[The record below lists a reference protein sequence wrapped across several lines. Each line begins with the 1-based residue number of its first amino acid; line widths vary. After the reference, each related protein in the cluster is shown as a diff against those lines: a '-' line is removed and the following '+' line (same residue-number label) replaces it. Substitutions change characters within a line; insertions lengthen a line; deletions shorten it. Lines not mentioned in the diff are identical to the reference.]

1 MKYSDIKVSVGAGI
15 KTINFNEQEIAIK
28 QNISTSDL
36 YDLIMITLQE
46 SKEGLIYNPLKLD
59 VFFHVNLV
67 MMITDI
73 KFKAEDRVDKF
84 EIYDVLKNSNLLYSI
99 LDAFPAPIYKYIREV
114 IEATVTKM
122 EEYENRATSLISK
135 FITDLPANAEAAAKI
150 VDEFDPEK
158 FQQVIDFA
166 TAANGGRPIGSN

>member
-1 MKYSDIKVSVGAGI
+1 MKYSDIKVSIETDVKI
-15 KTINFNEQEIAIK
+15 INFNEQDITVK
-28 QNISTSDL
+28 QNISTNDL

-59 VFFHVNLV
+59 VFFHVNLT

-73 KFKAEDRVDKF
+73 EFEAEDRVNKF
-84 EIYDVLKNSNLLYSI
+84 ETYDELKNSGLLYSI
-99 LDAFPAPIYKYIREV
+99 LDAFPVPVYKYIREI

-150 VDEFDPEK
+150 VEEFDPEK

>member
-1 MKYSDIKVSVGAGI
+1 MKYSDIKVSPVETKI
-15 KTINFNEQEIAIK
+15 ISIDNQEITIK
-28 QNISTSDL
+28 QEISTNDL

-46 SKEGLIYNPLKLD
+46 AKEGYIYNPFKLD
-59 VFFHVNLV
+59 IFFHVNLI

-73 KFKAEDRVDKF
+73 EFTPEEKMDKF
-84 EIYDVLKNSNLLYSI
+84 DIYNKLTKSGLLIEILES
-99 LDAFPAPIYKYIREV
+99 FPINNYKYIREV
-114 IEATVTKM
+114 IEATVGKL

-135 FITDLPANAEAAAKI
+135 FITDLPANAEVAAKI

-166 TAANGGRPIGSN
+166 TAANGGRPISSN

>member
-1 MKYSDIKVSVGAGI
+1 
-15 KTINFNEQEIAIK
+15 
-28 QNISTSDL
+28 
-36 YDLIMITLQE
+36 
-46 SKEGLIYNPLKLD
+46 
-59 VFFHVNLV
+59 

-73 KFKAEDRVDKF
+73 EFEAEDRANKF
-84 EIYDVLKNSNLLYSI
+84 EIYDELKNSDLLYSI
-99 LDAFPAPIYKYIREV
+99 LDVFPVNIYKYIREV

-150 VDEFDPEK
+150 VDEFDPKK

>member
-1 MKYSDIKVSVGAGI
+1 MKYSDIKVSVGTGI

-28 QNISTSDL
+28 QNISTDDL

-73 KFKAEDRVDKF
+73 KFEAEDRVNKF

-99 LDAFPAPIYKYIREV
+99 LDAFPVSVYKYIREV

-150 VDEFDPEK
+150 VEEFDPEK

-166 TAANGGRPIGSN
+166 TAANGGRPIGLN